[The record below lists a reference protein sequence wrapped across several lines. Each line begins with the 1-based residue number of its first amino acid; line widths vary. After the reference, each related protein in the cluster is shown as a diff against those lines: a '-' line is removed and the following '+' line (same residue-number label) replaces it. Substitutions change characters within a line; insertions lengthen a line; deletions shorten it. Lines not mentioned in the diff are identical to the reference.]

1 MVCLDKVSKMCLG
14 CGLCS
19 SALGAENVE
28 LSLNKSGYYQPLFKS
43 QDDRTN
49 KFISSYCPV
58 VDVTVIQDPEQK
70 MQHDSIWG
78 GFLSIKTGYAND
90 EFLRNNGSSGGVLT
104 SLAVTLL
111 KEKKVDFVIGS
122 KATED
127 NPFLVETV
135 AITNPQDIKKLA
147 GSRYAPS
154 SPLASIDQLLL
165 DNNGVGLFIGK
176 PCDVTAFKRY
186 TNEFYPKRKFITF
199 SFFCAG
205 TPSLVGTFN
214 ILDKLGVSKENVS
227 TFRYRGD
234 GWPGFAKATTHDGH
248 EFKMDYETSWQKML
262 SPAVLWR
269 CRICPDG
276 VGESADIVCADA
288 WNIVNGKVSFNED
301 KGRSFILT
309 RSAIGESILL
319 DAIDAN
325 IIAIDNI
332 NEPTDITSVQYHQ
345 WYRKSTMLYR
355 RLGALLGRSL
365 IPKYQL
371 RSLLSSCIRISFVA
385 GMRSLVGTYIRSV
398 KKFQ

>member
-1 MVCLDKVSKMCLG
+1 MACLDKVSKMCLG

-28 LSLNKSGYYQPLFKS
+28 LSLNKSGHYQPLFKS

-135 AITNPQDIKKLA
+135 AIKNPQDIKKLA

-186 TNEFYPKRKFITF
+186 TNKFYPKRKFITF

-214 ILDKLGVSKENVS
+214 ILDKLGINKEDVS

-309 RSAIGESILL
+309 RSEIGESILL
-319 DAIDAN
+319 DAIVKN
-325 IIAIDNI
+325 IITINSI
-332 NEPTDITSVQYHQ
+332 NEPKDITSVQYHQ
-345 WYRKSTMLYR
+345 WYRKSTILYR
-355 RLGALLGRSL
+355 YVGAFLAGSIAPTFSFKNVITSAFKISMYKGIRTGFGTF
-365 IPKYQL
+365 L
-371 RSLLSSCIRISFVA
+371 RARK
-385 GMRSLVGTYIRSV
+385 RR
-398 KKFQ
+398 